1 MVKIV
6 QIISCVQ
13 QSLNS
18 RICEVIGS
26 YSDSKDPNLLIV
38 GSNKYLSWK
47 VQDWSY
53 VLEAHIE
60 KTHLKYGRV
69 LVERDIYVYV
79 NYRIWIK

>member
-38 GSNKYLSWK
+38 GSNEYLSWK

-60 KTHLKYGRV
+60 KNILNMDEF
-69 LVERDIYVYV
+69 LLNEIFMFM
-79 NYRIWIK
+79 